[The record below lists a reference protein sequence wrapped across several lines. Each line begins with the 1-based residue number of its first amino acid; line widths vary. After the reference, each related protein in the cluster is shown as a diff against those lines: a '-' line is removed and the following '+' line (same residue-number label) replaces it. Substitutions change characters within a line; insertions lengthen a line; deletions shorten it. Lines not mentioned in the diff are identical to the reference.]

1 MAIEL
6 LNTRPVEE
14 GLHII
19 FVYVNDITN
28 GLLIKLL
35 LTSIWMIVALGIY
48 FNQKRLT
55 GDGDFPVG
63 VAVAGF
69 VTFITAILLRI
80 VPGLISGIDLG
91 IVIVIAILGVL
102 WLFFSKK

>member
-1 MAIEL
+1 MTIEL
-6 LNTRPVEE
+6 LSNRPVEE

-35 LTSIWMIVALGIY
+35 LASLWMIIAFGIY
-48 FNQKRLT
+48 FNQVRL
-55 GDGDFPVG
+55 GQKGDFPVG

-69 VTFITAILLRI
+69 VTFVTAILLRV

-91 IVIVIAILGVL
+91 IVIMVAVLGVL

>member
-1 MAIEL
+1 MPIEL
-6 LNTRPVEE
+6 LNERNVEE

-19 FVYVNDITN
+19 LVYVNDITN
-28 GLLIKLL
+28 GLLIKLFL
-35 LTSIWMIVALGIY
+35 ASLWMIIAFGIY
-48 FNQKRLT
+48 FNQKRIS

-69 VTFITAILLRI
+69 VTFVTAILLRI
-80 VPGLISGIDLG
+80 VPGLISGVDLG
-91 IVIVIAILGVL
+91 IVIMVTIIGVL